1 MSGPINRTSLE
12 LYRDCLRL
20 ARHVA
25 PGYSPKAV
33 ALKQMVRSQFQ
44 ANRHEKDA
52 SKIEKL
58 KADAVRA
65 LSNYM
70 LYQSAQQDTQLQAA
84 MKEQIKNVKAE
95 EQNNK
100 QKQQQQQQ
108 QSLPKEER

>member
-1 MSGPINRTSLE
+1 
-12 LYRDCLRL
+12 
-20 ARHVA
+20 
-25 PGYSPKAV
+25 
-33 ALKQMVRSQFQ
+33 MVRSQFQ

-52 SKIEKL
+52 TKIEKL

-95 EQNNK
+95 EEEQNTNSTN
-100 QKQQQQQQ
+100 KQQQ
-108 QSLPKEER
+108 SPPKDEYRNQL

>member
-1 MSGPINRTSLE
+1 MWLLLFK

-20 ARHVA
+20 VRHVA

-44 ANRHEKDA
+44 ANRHEKNA
-52 SKIEKL
+52 TKVEAL

-70 LYQSAQQDTQLQAA
+70 LYQSAQQDNQLQAA
-84 MKEQIKNVKAE
+84 MKEQIKNVKS
-95 EQNNK
+95 EQNP
-100 QKQQQQQQ
+100 
-108 QSLPKEER
+108 PKEQR